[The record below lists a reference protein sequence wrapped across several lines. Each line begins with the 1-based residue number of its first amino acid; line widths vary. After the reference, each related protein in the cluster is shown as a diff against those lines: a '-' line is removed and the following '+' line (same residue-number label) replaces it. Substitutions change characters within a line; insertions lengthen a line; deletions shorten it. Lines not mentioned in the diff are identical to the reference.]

1 MAQLH
6 YPAARMPAPGDGPM
20 SGENALDPRNLMFS
34 QAYGYEELPQP
45 LKLGEISDR
54 ARARLWSLLYDYVDS
69 ESKRSEDIWDY
80 GVYRVSG
87 SWRAILRF
95 LHVEHYECALDEFD
109 DSMRKFIDGYKQEF
123 MSGRFN
129 KIFDLLLA
137 IMRHPQCPQEF
148 IQTVADVF
156 EESRLAYVVDVGPP
170 PTIYPAA
177 TREEGVAVLQATA
190 ELGAA
195 GLSGAVNHL
204 RKAADCINQG
214 DPPGAVRESIH
225 AVESTARSFDPS
237 AKTLEPALRS
247 LEAAGGLH
255 PALKQAFSNL
265 YGFTSDEQGI
275 RHALIDSPQANVGQD
290 EAVFMLGACASFSSY
305 LARKHRRSA
314 S

>member
-1 MAQLH
+1 
-6 YPAARMPAPGDGPM
+6 M
-20 SGENALDPRNLMFS
+20 SGENALDPRNLTFS

-45 LKLGEISDR
+45 LKLEEITDR
-54 ARARLWSLLYDYVDS
+54 ARTRLWSLLYYFVSS
-69 ESKRSEDIWDY
+69 ESAHGYVQGNWKN
-80 GVYRVSG
+80 
-87 SWRAILRF
+87 ILTF
-95 LHVEHYECALDEFD
+95 LHVGHYGRALDEFD
-109 DSMRKFIDGYKQEF
+109 SSLRNFVRVYKSIFMRD
-123 MSGRFN
+123 RFN
-129 KIFDLLLA
+129 ELFDLLLA
-137 IMRHPQCPQEF
+137 IMRYRQGPQEF

-156 EESRLAYVVDVGPP
+156 KEFRLAYVVDTSSPV
-170 PTIYPAA
+170 TIYPSA
-177 TREEGVAVLQATA
+177 TREEGEAVLQATA

-204 RKAADCINQG
+204 RKAAGCINQG

-225 AVESTARSFDPS
+225 AVESTARSFDPK

-275 RHALIDSPQANVGQD
+275 RHALTDNPQANVGQD